1 MRVFMINSFFSVG
14 GPPRIV
20 KGIYDVLKE
29 NNDLC
34 ILAAAREKIIDSMHT
49 TRIGTKITAYRCAIL
64 ARIFDSEGFNAK
76 KTTEQL
82 IKQIKE
88 YNPDIIHLHNLHGY
102 YINVEIL
109 FDFLKKY
116 KKPVIWTLHDCWSVT
131 GHCVHFDYIGCDKWK
146 KGCNKCIQKKEY
158 PTSVFFD
165 NSAENYKR
173 KKAA

>member
-76 KTTEQL
+76 KPTEQL

-88 YNPDIIHLHNLHGY
+88 Y
-102 YINVEIL
+102 
-109 FDFLKKY
+109 K
-116 KKPVIWTLHDCWSVT
+116 
-131 GHCVHFDYIGCDKWK
+131 
-146 KGCNKCIQKKEY
+146 
-158 PTSVFFD
+158 
-165 NSAENYKR
+165 
-173 KKAA
+173 